1 MKYDFNII
9 IKRTNRLKT
18 ISLKI
23 KNQQVVISAPKF
35 VLDNEI
41 DSIIEKKINWIKNKL
56 ALDEANLSII
66 RRYENGDKFLYLGS
80 EYSLNIKKSNEDN
93 VYIDKNNIIVEV
105 INHINKD
112 NIKNNIKNWYIKESK
127 KYIIKTNSYY
137 EILIGDSA
145 KKIVFGEYKSKWG
158 SCNSKKSISYDWRII
173 MAPLEVIHYLII
185 HELCHIKQPNHSRNF
200 WSHVEKYMSDYKV
213 QKKWLK
219 LNSHKLYL

>member
-80 EYSLNIKKSNEDN
+80 EYSLKIKKSNEDN

-105 INHINKD
+105 I
-112 NIKNNIKNWYIKESK
+112 
-127 KYIIKTNSYY
+127 
-137 EILIGDSA
+137 
-145 KKIVFGEYKSKWG
+145 
-158 SCNSKKSISYDWRII
+158 R
-173 MAPLEVIHYLII
+173 P
-185 HELCHIKQPNHSRNF
+185 
-200 WSHVEKYMSDYKV
+200 SDDG
-213 QKKWLK
+213 
-219 LNSHKLYL
+219 